1 MMKRKEKKTFIKKTR
16 KKTDDKL
23 KRYDIK
29 WWKKN
34 IETEKT
40 ERLIKQK
47 SPKDMIGSRDK
58 KIDMIKRGE
67 EEVLS

>member
-1 MMKRKEKKTFIKKTR
+1 MMKKKHR
-16 KKTDDKL
+16 N
-23 KRYDIK
+23 RE
-29 WWKKN
+29 N
-34 IETEKT
+34 
-40 ERLIKQK
+40 RLIKQK